1 MVSRHGATALRY
13 STPADRLPETGG
25 YHVVFAGPDYDLET
39 LGSWARKNV
48 RRGLRSCT
56 VGQIPFSRY
65 IEEGWALRVDT
76 LARQQRR
83 VPETKDDWHRKNSAA
98 IGLEGFEVWAAEV
111 DHRLAATLLTFQMDG
126 WGYMLYQQCH
136 RDYLREHA
144 NNALSFEVTQTLI
157 RRPNIRGI
165 FYGMRSLDAPASV
178 DEFKL
183 RMGYEAKPVRQ
194 RVVFHPRLAPLVNRF
209 THRVAKSL
217 VAVNP
222 ASRFLA
228 KAEGMLR
235 LGLASFGF
243 RNRRPHLVLAG
254 LGLDIVKDG
263 DDVTRLH
270 LIALA
275 EADLGDAAR
284 HFRSDSGI
292 VAFNAAAELHNT
304 FRDGRWLEKLLP
316 DSIPDRRQDHKNDH
330 GLRRATSFFG
340 NGGRTGLRRGCG
352 FTHVKLVP

>member
-1 MVSRHGATALRY
+1 MTPDIYAEWLRRQGHRVIRTPSSYWHSEGWRVYQAFPYHWLIEPSAEEERELVSRRGATALRY
-13 STPADRLPETGG
+13 SMPPDHQPEPSG
-25 YHVVFAGPDYDLET
+25 YHVVFAGPDYDLDT

-98 IGLEGFEVWAAEV
+98 IGLDGFEVWAAEV
-111 DHRLAATLLTFQMDG
+111 NHQLAATLLTFQMDG
-126 WGYMLYQQCH
+126 WGYMVYQQCH

-194 RVVFHPRLAPLVNRF
+194 RVVFHPGLAPLINRF
-209 THRVAKSL
+209 SHRVAKSL

-235 LGLASFGF
+235 LGLANHIVPVAEVQGCQVS
-243 RNRRPHLVLAG
+243 RSQVSPSQVSPSRVRPTQSVR
-254 LGLDIVKDG
+254 
-263 DDVTRLH
+263 TRQSEPVSH
-270 LIALA
+270 
-275 EADLGDAAR
+275 E
-284 HFRSDSGI
+284 
-292 VAFNAAAELHNT
+292 
-304 FRDGRWLEKLLP
+304 
-316 DSIPDRRQDHKNDH
+316 
-330 GLRRATSFFG
+330 
-340 NGGRTGLRRGCG
+340 
-352 FTHVKLVP
+352 

>member
-1 MVSRHGATALRY
+1 VYQAFPYHWLILPSAEEERELISQHGAAALRY
-13 STPADRLPETGG
+13 SMPAARQPETDG
-25 YHVVFAGPDYDLET
+25 YHVVYAGRDYDMDT

-56 VGQIPFSRY
+56 VGQIPFPRY

-83 VPETKDDWHRKNSAA
+83 VPETRDDWHRKNSAA
-98 IGLEGFEVWAAEV
+98 TGLEGFEVWAAEV
-111 DHRLAATLLTFQMDG
+111 NHRLAATLLTFQMDG

-144 NNALSFEVTQTLI
+144 NNALSFEVTQNLI
-157 RRPNIRGI
+157 RRPSIQGI

-194 RVVFHPRLAPLVNRF
+194 RVVFNPCLAPLVNRF

-217 VAVNP
+217 VAANP
-222 ASRFLA
+222 ASRLMA

-235 LGLASFGF
+235 LCLANECLSA
-243 RNRRPHLVLAG
+243 P
-254 LGLDIVKDG
+254 
-263 DDVTRLH
+263 
-270 LIALA
+270 
-275 EADLGDAAR
+275 E
-284 HFRSDSGI
+284 
-292 VAFNAAAELHNT
+292 
-304 FRDGRWLEKLLP
+304 
-316 DSIPDRRQDHKNDH
+316 IPACNESQPVNHR
-330 GLRRATSFFG
+330 
-340 NGGRTGLRRGCG
+340 
-352 FTHVKLVP
+352 